1 MHDQVGRWLS
11 ILGSVFGARVASGC
25 RTVSQAAAQ
34 NYITASESQRAE
46 SVATGDAS
54 VLKRIL
60 ADDFVWDYPDG
71 TRILWTKAEA
81 VTNAAAGPADFV
93 SDHVEDVHARFVGS
107 TALAQGSES
116 GVRKDKSGKDIRGR
130 CCLVGCVAAATRSV
144 ANCAGSEWGYRSWRI
159 GAPRDCGHALGNI
172 DRLRAQSNQ
181 RPAALLA
188 WVVPVERV
196 PCRDLRCL
204 RRPTRRPSALC
215 VIMATYWSGASG
227 HLRTAAVCGSCDSM
241 AIRRARRSMR
251 MRGVVAD
258 FLQDLKASAP

>member
-1 MHDQVGRWLS
+1 MGP
-11 ILGSVFGARVASGC
+11 VFGARVASGC
-25 RTVSQAAAQ
+25 CTVSQAAAQ

-60 ADDFVWDYPDG
+60 ADDFDWVYPGG

-144 ANCAGSEWGYRSWRI
+144 ANCAGSR
-159 GAPRDCGHALGNI
+159 
-172 DRLRAQSNQ
+172 
-181 RPAALLA
+181 
-188 WVVPVERV
+188 
-196 PCRDLRCL
+196 
-204 RRPTRRPSALC
+204 
-215 VIMATYWSGASG
+215 
-227 HLRTAAVCGSCDSM
+227 
-241 AIRRARRSMR
+241 
-251 MRGVVAD
+251 
-258 FLQDLKASAP
+258 